1 MTFGQT
7 NSGGGNG
14 EIGPLLASEILN
26 IKIFLEFIMSYII
39 FFVIV
44 KKKIKSIDNFEN
56 LKT

>member
-26 IKIFLEFIMSYII
+26 IKIFLEFMMSYII

-44 KKKIKSIDNFEN
+44 KKIKSIDNFEN